1 MKNITVAIPL
11 YNSVDYL
18 EDAIRIPLF
27 DDRVDE
33 IVICDDRSTDEQ
45 YYSLLEFVSYLLNGY
60 KISYD
65 PNFRLISDY
74 RSEDYFDDSIKHSTE
89 VPENIH
95 GSAASI
101 YLLTARDVS
110 EQSKKIKII
119 RNQKNLGGFRNK
131 FKAVKESKN
140 EWVYLLDS
148 DNFLVD
154 GSISALY
161 NVKEWDNKTCYCP
174 SVPIME
180 RKEGYRAWDDW
191 NHRRFGYEPFDL
203 RGVQNF
209 FDLETELS
217 SKVGVGLGVNGF
229 LNTGNFF
236 VNRNHYVDSL
246 LKVVEDPTVEPH
258 AADVIAFSYYWL
270 TNQGKFQVLPDLY
283 YYHRLR
289 VDSFWSM
296 TGRAA
301 GAASQMYEEMIKNAN
316 A

>member
-1 MKNITVAIPL
+1 MKNITVAIPF
-11 YNSVDYL
+11 YNSIDYL

-33 IVICDDRSTDEQ
+33 ILICDDRSSDDQ
-45 YYSLLEFVSYLLNGY
+45 YYALLEFISRILNGY

-65 PNFRLISDY
+65 PNFRLIGDY
-74 RSEDYFDDSIKHSTE
+74 NPEDYFDGSLKHSTE

-95 GSAASI
+95 GAAASI
-101 YLLTARDVS
+101 YLLTAKDVS
-110 EQSKKIKII
+110 KQSKKIKII
-119 RNQKNLGGFRNK
+119 RNEQNLGGFRNK
-131 FKAVKESKN
+131 YKAVKESKN

-161 NVKEWDNKTCYCP
+161 NVEWDDKTCYCP

-180 RKEGYRAWDDW
+180 RKQGYRAWDDW
-191 NHRRFGYEPFDL
+191 NHRRFGYESFDL
-203 RGVQNF
+203 KGVQ
-209 FDLETELS
+209 DLFKLEQKLS
-217 SKVGVGLGVNGF
+217 AQVGCGLGVNGF

-236 VNRNHYVDSL
+236 VNRDEYATSLSDAILDSS
-246 LKVVEDPTVEPH
+246 VEPH

-270 TNQGKFQVLPDLY
+270 TNQGKFQILPDLY
-283 YYHRLR
+283 YFHRIR
-289 VDSFWSM
+289 NDSFWNR
-296 TGRAA
+296 TGNVA